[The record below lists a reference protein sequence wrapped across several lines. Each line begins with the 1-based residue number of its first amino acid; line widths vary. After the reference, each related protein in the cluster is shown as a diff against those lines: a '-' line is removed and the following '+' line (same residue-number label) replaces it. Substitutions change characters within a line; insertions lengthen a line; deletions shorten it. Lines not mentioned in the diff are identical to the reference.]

1 MKALHK
7 SFWMD
12 EGRAKTAILTLLTA
26 NMMAIILSLNTK

>member
-12 EGRAKTAILTLLTA
+12 EGRTKTGILALLTA
-26 NMMAIILSLNTK
+26 NMMTIILSLNTK

>member
-12 EGRAKTAILTLLTA
+12 EARDKSGILGLLTA
-26 NMMAIILSLNTK
+26 NMMTIILSLNTK